1 VLQSDI
7 AAGGL
12 VRTYIIIL
20 VPDLVLLLILTGY
33 NRKSKKTH
41 KRNYA
46 FQKKSLRT
54 DLRTKETMYINIR

>member
-20 VPDLVLLLILTGY
+20 VPDLVLLLILIGY

-41 KRNYA
+41 KRNYE
-46 FQKKSLRT
+46 FSKT
-54 DLRTKETMYINIR
+54 VIED